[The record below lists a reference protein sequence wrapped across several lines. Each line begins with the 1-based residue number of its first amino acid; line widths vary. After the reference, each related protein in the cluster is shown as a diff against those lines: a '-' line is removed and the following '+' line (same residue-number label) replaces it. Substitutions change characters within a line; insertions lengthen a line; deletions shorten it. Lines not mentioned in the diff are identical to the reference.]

1 MKSSGIAAKDYSFAP
16 VGAVDPDAVDP
27 NAPIVEAIPSTQQ
40 ESYYN
45 EEKETPS
52 DTAIM
57 VGCGML
63 GWLIG

>member
-1 MKSSGIAAKDYSFAP
+1 MNSSGIAAKDYSFAP
-16 VGAVDPDAVDP
+16 VGAVDP
-27 NAPIVEAIPSTQQ
+27 NAPVVEAIPTNQ

-57 VGCGML
+57 VGCGTL